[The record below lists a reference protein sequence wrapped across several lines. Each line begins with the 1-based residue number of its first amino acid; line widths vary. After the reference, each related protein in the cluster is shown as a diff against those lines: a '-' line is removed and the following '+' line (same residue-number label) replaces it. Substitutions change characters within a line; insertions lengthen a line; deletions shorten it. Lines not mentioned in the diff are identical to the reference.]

1 MENLITNYQ
10 ILIMHNSRF
19 FSKEFQEKY
28 NDKYE
33 QNRPASEK
41 LAEAC
46 WNGLINE
53 ALPEIACNLDLSQ
66 INEASSFLDLEYGE
80 FGSTVEK
87 EFSLNPYSFLQTEER
102 LN

>member
-10 ILIMHNSRF
+10 ILIMHNSGF

-28 NDKYE
+28 NDKSK

-66 INEASSFLDLEYGE
+66 INEAASFLDLEYGE
-80 FGSTVEK
+80 FGSIVEK